1 MSISRA
7 LLLFTGI
14 LLALYACAGYKP
26 KPAQS
31 AKGKQCTAWGL
42 ELKTRTAHLTEETYH
57 LMDDKAKELWSKIV
71 DLCMSISI

>member
-31 AKGKQCTAWGL
+31 AKGKQCTAWRL
-42 ELKTRTAHLTEETYH
+42 ELKARTAHLTVDTYH
-57 LMDDKAKELWSKIV
+57 LMDDNAKELWRKSV
-71 DLCMSISI
+71 DQCISI